1 MFNANSG
8 RNRARPLLSRIP
20 TLNGLPPPSS
30 PPYCRNPAFLLVI
43 ARLFEEPTVL
53 CLPSVFPLLSRRM
66 GHFISFPH
74 GSQCRQILE
83 QIGADS
89 PFDPSISKPLRRAN
103 SRCAHKPWEWL
114 FHMTIRQQRGK
125 EFLLQLR
132 LWLLAVRERGRG
144 EHTCCGL
151 R

>member
-20 TLNGLPPPSS
+20 TLNGPPPPSS

-53 CLPSVFPLLSRRM
+53 RLPCLSSPFSEEDGAFHFIPLLPWQSMQANLR
-66 GHFISFPH
+66 
-74 GSQCRQILE
+74 
-83 QIGADS
+83 ADS